1 MCPTPLKRQASS
13 HKWKGEP
20 DTEIYFSL
28 GGLGVLTVAQEG
40 SPISH
45 FVKASLVKEEWAGW
59 HPAHVWTCLGHM
71 EFRQVSQKGIT
82 RGRGEACQ
90 IFVLG
95 EEARSMPSFSFMSL
109 FPSLPAS
116 WTSLPPPSTINCI
129 KILGGGMES
138 SSIRTGCWWIQLC
151 RQSQQLS
158 FQKCNSHA
166 MLRSQHLPPPEP
178 SPSLSIPSTMFSE
191 PWRAWYKH
199 LICGWASDCHLFS
212 ILCPVRSR
220 RH

>member
-1 MCPTPLKRQASS
+1 MSGPSLDIWSLDRSVKR
-13 HKWKGEP
+13 ELP
-20 DTEIYFSL
+20 R
-28 GGLGVLTVAQEG
+28 GG
-40 SPISH
+40 
-45 FVKASLVKEEWAGW
+45 
-59 HPAHVWTCLGHM
+59 
-71 EFRQVSQKGIT
+71 
-82 RGRGEACQ
+82 GEACQ

-158 FQKCNSHA
+158 FQECNSHA
-166 MLRSQHLPPPEP
+166 MLRSQHPPPPEP

-199 LICGWASDCHLFS
+199 LIYGWASDCHLFS
-212 ILCPVRSR
+212 ILCPVRGPGSNCNHYQKKVLWTKLTVVSLEGNLMGKLCLFR
-220 RH
+220 KTATAPPLGPISE